1 MEENQSGFKSIDE
14 YISQFSPELQ
24 ETLQSLRRVIKEAAP
39 DAAEKISWQM
49 PTFTLHGNLVHF
61 AVHQKHI
68 GFYPG
73 VSGIEAFKTKLAE
86 YKVSKGAVQF
96 PKEKPLPYGLI
107 SEIVRFRAAE
117 NIRDA
122 KSKPQKGKK

>member
-1 MEENQSGFKSIDE
+1 M
-14 YISQFSPELQ
+14 
-24 ETLQSLRRVIKEAAP
+24 
-39 DAAEKISWQM
+39 
-49 PTFTLHGNLVHF
+49 HF

-73 VSGIEAFKTKLAE
+73 VSGIDEFKPKLAE

-117 NIRDA
+117 NKKEA
-122 KSKPQKGKK
+122 EGKFQKRKNK